1 MKQSSA
7 VSAQGNAVRAWNNS
21 LEIRVLNSKQF
32 SVTSWI
38 AQLLRSSISTTV
50 KRIQPTLKDL
60 VCYVVNGGY
69 FSFLQHPYWHS
80 GCVKF
85 CGWQLNGSWKHC
97 FSVTA
102 ELWGGCNCYETPAYK
117 QKKKALLHESAGQN
131 RDCWWIVRPIQ
142 KNHGEFSFVCSHQW
156 LCIQTR
162 LVQWQKETI
171 QLHGLIYPPQTWVIY
186 GLLNKQSVS
195 LKDFFDITFLG
206 DSVKIH

>member
-7 VSAQGNAVRAWNNS
+7 FSAQGNAVRAWNNS

-38 AQLLRSSISTTV
+38 AELLRSSISTTV

-102 ELWGGCNCYETPAYK
+102 ELWGGCNCYETPANK

-142 KNHGEFSFVCSHQW
+142 KNMENFYLSAVISDYVSRPGLYSDKRRPSSCTGLSTLLKPESFM
-156 LCIQTR
+156 
-162 LVQWQKETI
+162 
-171 QLHGLIYPPQTWVIY
+171 
-186 GLLNKQSVS
+186 VS
-195 LKDFFDITFLG
+195 LINSQSASKTFL
-206 DSVKIH
+206 I